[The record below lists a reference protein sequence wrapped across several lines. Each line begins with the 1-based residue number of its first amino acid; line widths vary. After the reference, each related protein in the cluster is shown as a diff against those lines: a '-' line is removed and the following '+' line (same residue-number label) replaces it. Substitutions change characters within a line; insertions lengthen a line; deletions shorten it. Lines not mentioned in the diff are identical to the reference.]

1 MFDALTTRLGD
12 VFDRLKRRG
21 ALSEADVGE
30 ALREVR
36 VALLEADVAL
46 PVVKDFIAAV
56 REKAVGAE
64 VIRSITPGQ
73 MVVKIVHDH
82 LVETLGAA
90 AEPLSFRTT
99 PPAVV
104 LMVGLQGSGKTTT
117 TAKIAKRLVERERK
131 KIMLASLDVARP
143 AAQEQLA
150 ILGTQIGVATL
161 PIIAGQSP
169 LEIARR
175 ALTSA
180 RNEGFDILMLD
191 TAGRLAIDEA
201 LMAEVQAI
209 RDATKP
215 VETLLVADAMT
226 GQDAVN
232 VARAFEDKIG
242 LTGIVL
248 TRIDGDARGGA
259 ALAMRAVTGK
269 PIKLLGTG
277 EKMDALEEFHPERIA
292 GRILGM
298 GDVVSLVERAAE
310 TIDRDEAE
318 KLAAKMQKG
327 SFDLDDF
334 AKQLRQ
340 MQKMGG
346 MSGIMGMLPGVGKIK
361 KQLADANIDDRML
374 KRQEAIILSM
384 TKQERRDYKLL
395 NAKRK
400 VRVAKGSGTSV
411 PEINRL
417 LKQFQD
423 MSRMMKQM
431 QGLQKSG
438 QLQRMLP
445 QLLGRRQHPN

>member
-1 MFDALTTRLGD
+1 
-12 VFDRLKRRG
+12 
-21 ALSEADVGE
+21 
-30 ALREVR
+30 
-36 VALLEADVAL
+36 
-46 PVVKDFIAAV
+46 
-56 REKAVGAE
+56 
-64 VIRSITPGQ
+64 
-73 MVVKIVHDH
+73 
-82 LVETLGAA
+82 
-90 AEPLSFRTT
+90 
-99 PPAVV
+99 
-104 LMVGLQGSGKTTT
+104 
-117 TAKIAKRLVERERK
+117 
-131 KIMLASLDVARP
+131 
-143 AAQEQLA
+143 
-150 ILGTQIGVATL
+150 
-161 PIIAGQSP
+161 
-169 LEIARR
+169 
-175 ALTSA
+175 
-180 RNEGFDILMLD
+180 
-191 TAGRLAIDEA
+191 
-201 LMAEVQAI
+201 
-209 RDATKP
+209 
-215 VETLLVADAMT
+215 
-226 GQDAVN
+226 
-232 VARAFEDKIG
+232 
-242 LTGIVL
+242 
-248 TRIDGDARGGA
+248 
-259 ALAMRAVTGK
+259 
-269 PIKLLGTG
+269 
-277 EKMDALEEFHPERIA
+277 
-292 GRILGM
+292 M